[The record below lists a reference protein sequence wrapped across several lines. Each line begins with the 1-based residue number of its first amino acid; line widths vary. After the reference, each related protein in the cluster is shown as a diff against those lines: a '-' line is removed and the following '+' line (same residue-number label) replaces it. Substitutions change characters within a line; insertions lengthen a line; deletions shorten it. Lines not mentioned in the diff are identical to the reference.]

1 MQYDQLEPEETP
13 KDRVSP
19 DLTVL
24 QPGEEKI
31 ATIKRSP
38 IGIILIYS
46 MSLVVIAIVALF
58 VLWILPGFT
67 QNSTVISMGRLGLGI
82 VLIISIISMLIFTV
96 VYWGNYWILTSD
108 SMTQVSQTGLFK
120 RSASQ
125 LSLSDIEDV
134 TADQQGI
141 LPELFNYGEL
151 KLETAGS
158 TQKYQLNFSPNPNY
172 YAREILA
179 ARETFVEKP
188 ADSRP

>member
-1 MQYDQLEPEETP
+1 MQYDQLEPDETP

-19 DLTVL
+19 DLTVQ
-24 QPGEEKI
+24 QPDEQKI
-31 ATIKRSP
+31 ATIRRSP
-38 IGIILIYS
+38 VGIILIYA
-46 MSLVVIAIVALF
+46 MSIAVIVIVALF
-58 VLWILPGFT
+58 VFWMLPRLT
-67 QNSTVISMGRLGLGI
+67 QDNAVITMGRLGMLV
-82 VLIISIISMLIFTV
+82 VLILSIISMLIFTV

-108 SMTQVSQTGLFK
+108 SVTQVSQTGLFK

-125 LSLSDIEDV
+125 LSLGDIEDV

-141 LPELFNYGEL
+141 LPELLNYGEL
-151 KLETAGS
+151 RLETAGS

-188 ADSRP
+188 EHKP